1 MTGRSLP
8 PQHPHLSVAKVP
20 ALNTSSDRPNPPS
33 SPSMAGRS
41 TTRPPDGPPD
51 EAAAG
56 IQPHGA
62 LVALD
67 GDGETILACSANTAD
82 FLGLTPERLLGCG
95 AGVLDLPE
103 LADLLARLRAL
114 PPDLRPLG
122 LHASVTPPR
131 GRTLPAFLHEHGGRV
146 IIEVERPPAGAEQWA
161 APAAPAGLLPGIAAL
176 HGAAG
181 LEAMAAHAAQ
191 TVRRLTGLDRVI
203 VCRFDASGHGEVV
216 ARDEAPDCGHASL
229 DLRPGAALPANAF
242 DRGPDGHPRLRV
254 VLDHAAEPVPLL
266 HADTAIPPPDLAHA
280 HLRSPPPARRD
291 FLRRMGAG
299 AALTV
304 PVVHGGKLWGVIS
317 GHRRRPHGV
326 PLAIRMLAALAA
338 DALGLML
345 DAAERAVERERRA
358 AHAARQAEVSR
369 IKSDFLT
376 GMSHELRTPLNVII
390 GYSDFLLH
398 PGAGPL
404 TDRQR
409 DCIGN
414 IRASGTHLL
423 ELINDVLDLSKIEA
437 GHVDLNDEE
446 VDVAVVVGEVYALQE
461 LTLSSA
467 GLTFDAQFP
476 RPLPRLRAD
485 RRSLR
490 QMLLNLLS
498 NAVKFT
504 PAGGRVTVDVTRTEE
519 VAGTGLRIAVIDTGI
534 GIPEE
539 HRPIVLEPF
548 RQVPGERIR
557 GGAGTGLGL
566 PIVRSLVEAHGGR
579 LALSSVLGQGTR
591 IDLHFPPERVIA

>member
-1 MTGRSLP
+1 MP
-8 PQHPHLSVAKVP
+8 PQHLHLSVAKVP
-20 ALNTSSDRPNPPS
+20 VLNTSSGRPNPFT
-33 SPSMAGRS
+33 SPSAIGGPAA
-41 TTRPPDGPPD
+41 RPPD
-51 EAAAG
+51 G

-62 LVALD
+62 LVALHS
-67 GDGETILACSANTAD
+67 DGETIQACSANSAD
-82 FLGLTPERLLGCG
+82 FLGLAPERLLGR
-95 AGVLDLPE
+95 GVEVLGLPE
-103 LADLLARLRAL
+103 LADLLAKLRAL
-114 PPDLRPLG
+114 PPDLRALG
-122 LHASVTPPR
+122 VHASVTPPG
-131 GRTLPAFLHEHGGRV
+131 GRPLPAFLHEHGGQV
-146 IIEVERPPAGAEQWA
+146 ILEVERPPAGVERWPAT
-161 APAAPAGLLPGIAAL
+161 AAPAGLLPGIASL
-176 HGAAG
+176 RGVAA
-181 LEAMAAHAAQ
+181 LEAMAAHTAQ
-191 TVRRLTGLDRVI
+191 TVRRLTGMDRVI
-203 VCRFDASGHGEVV
+203 VCRFDESGNGEVV
-216 ARDEAPDCGHASL
+216 ARDEAPDWSHAASE
-229 DLRPGAALPANAF
+229 LRPGATLPASAF
-242 DRGPDGHPRLRV
+242 DRGPDGFPRLRV
-254 VLDHAAEPVPLL
+254 VLDHWAEPVPLL
-266 HADTAIPPPDLAHA
+266 RVDAADPPPDLAHA
-280 HLRSPPPARRD
+280 HLRSPPAARRE

-304 PVVHGGKLWGVIS
+304 PIVHGGKPWGVIS
-317 GHRRRPHGV
+317 GHRRRPHGMPPSV
-326 PLAIRMLAALAA
+326 RMLAAMAA

-358 AHAARQAEVSR
+358 AHAARQAEANR
-369 IKSDFLT
+369 AKSDFLT

-398 PGAGPL
+398 PGTGPL

-446 VDVAVVVGEVYALQE
+446 VDVAVLVGEVYALQE
-461 LTLSSA
+461 LALSSA
-467 GLTFDAQFP
+467 GLSFDAQFP

-490 QMLLNLLS
+490 QILLNLLS

-504 PAGGRVTVDVTRTEE
+504 PAGGRVTIDVTRTEE
-519 VAGTGLRIAVIDTGI
+519 RTGTGLRIAVIDTGI
-534 GIPEE
+534 GIAEE

-579 LALSSVLGQGTR
+579 LVLTGGPGQGTR
-591 IDLHFPPERVIA
+591 IDLHFPAERVIA